1 MLSGSPR
8 ECAHRSASVHAA
20 RLLCMHFHSLKN
32 LYLHFPL
39 ISFIVPIIILFAWVK
54 SIIQNFD
61 TFTCIWISLLRF
73 RSLNSRKSW
82 DGQANWTRLSV
93 NKGTARSLSDYNY
106 HIFISFLI
114 VIAKFSYQK
123 GGLDK
128 NRPIRQDRNPPE
140 DKNIDSLQVMSR
152 ISDRENGRRIRRIDV
167 LQELSRI
174 E

>member
-20 RLLCMHFHSLKN
+20 RLLCMHFQSLKN

-61 TFTCIWISLLRF
+61 TFTCIWISLLCF

-82 DGQANWTRLSV
+82 DRQANWTRLSV

-106 HIFISFLI
+106 QNSFSFLFLLLLLNL
-114 VIAKFSYQK
+114 VIKREVWTKIDQSDKTGTHQK
-123 GGLDK
+123 TK
-128 NRPIRQDRNPPE
+128 I
-140 DKNIDSLQVMSR
+140 
-152 ISDRENGRRIRRIDV
+152 
-167 LQELSRI
+167 
-174 E
+174 